1 MIIVNEYELIIDSF
15 IQKFENHIILSIILD
30 AQFYLDQLDV
40 LSSWFFVDYV
50 EDDIR
55 YSENI
60 VIGDNIFS
68 DGLRVISFATKHS
81 LNYLSRSTLVLGD
94 GTFKVT
100 FYSSLINFK
109 IFTFVKTYNKIRI
122 LMNKYQQY
130 FLPFLIVYYLWV

>member
-1 MIIVNEYELIIDSF
+1 M
-15 IQKFENHIILSIILD
+15 
-30 AQFYLDQLDV
+30 
-40 LSSWFFVDYV
+40 DYG

-68 DGLRVISFATKHS
+68 DGLRVISFATKDS

-109 IFTFVKTYNKIRI
+109 MFAFVSKNTYNKIRI
-122 LMNKYQQY
+122 LISKY
-130 FLPFLIVYYLWV
+130 

>member
-68 DGLRVISFATKHS
+68 DGLRVISFATKDS

-122 LMNKYQQY
+122 L
-130 FLPFLIVYYLWV
+130 IVYYLWV

>member
-1 MIIVNEYELIIDSF
+1 M
-15 IQKFENHIILSIILD
+15 
-30 AQFYLDQLDV
+30 
-40 LSSWFFVDYV
+40 DYV

-68 DGLRVISFATKHS
+68 DGLRVISFAT
-81 LNYLSRSTLVLGD
+81 NDYLSRSTLVLGD

-109 IFTFVKTYNKIRI
+109 MFAFVSKNTYNKIRI
-122 LMNKYQQY
+122 LISKY
-130 FLPFLIVYYLWV
+130 

>member
-1 MIIVNEYELIIDSF
+1 MIIVNEYEFIIDSF
-15 IQKFENHIILSIILD
+15 IHKVENYNIISTILD
-30 AQFYLDQLDV
+30 EQFYLDQLDV

-68 DGLRVISFATKHS
+68 DGLRVISFATKDS

-100 FYSSLINFK
+100 FYSSLINFEM
-109 IFTFVKTYNKIRI
+109 FAFVSKNTYNKIRI
-122 LMNKYQQY
+122 LISKY
-130 FLPFLIVYYLWV
+130 